1 LLGRKHFN
9 KYAAKA
15 DVQWLVAGLGNP
27 GPKYQ
32 GSPHNV
38 GFAVVGRLAAAHRIS
53 LMAKHDGMFG
63 TGRIGDTDIAV
74 VEPLTFMNLSG
85 RSVKPALRALDLPP
99 DRLIVVHD
107 EIDLPYGTVQVKTG
121 GGLAGHNGL
130 RSISDMLG
138 TRDYTRVR
146 IGVGRPDADDCRPIA
161 DWILVPFPHDLDVD
175 ALYDNGAT
183 AVERIIELGPA
194 AAQNAVNGPS

>member
-1 LLGRKHFN
+1 
-9 KYAAKA
+9 
-15 DVQWLVAGLGNP
+15 
-27 GPKYQ
+27 
-32 GSPHNV
+32 
-38 GFAVVGRLAAAHRIS
+38 
-53 LMAKHDGMFG
+53 
-63 TGRIGDTDIAV
+63 
-74 VEPLTFMNLSG
+74 
-85 RSVKPALRALDLPP
+85 
-99 DRLIVVHD
+99 
-107 EIDLPYGTVQVKTG
+107 VQVKTG

>member
-1 LLGRKHFN
+1 MLGRKHFN

-38 GFAVVGRLAAAHRIS
+38 GFAVVDQLSIAHRIS
-53 LMAKHDGMFG
+53 LTAKHDGMFG
-63 TGRIGDTDIAV
+63 TGKIGESDIAL

-85 RSVKPALRALDLPP
+85 RSVKPTLRALDLTP

-107 EIDLPYGTVQVKTG
+107 EIDLPYGAVQVKIG

-130 RSISDMLG
+130 RSISELLG
-138 TRDYTRVR
+138 TREYTRVR
-146 IGVGRPDADDCRPIA
+146 IGVGRPDSDDRRPIA
-161 DWILVPFPHDLDVD
+161 DWILVPFSRDLDVES
-175 ALYDNGAT
+175 LYIHGAT
-183 AVERIIELGPA
+183 AVERIIELGPI